1 MTPGT
6 GTVLNDIYRVVKL
19 LGKGSMGNVYLVER
33 IEDDKKFVV
42 KELTFSKDA
51 ILNYDDGLEIFR
63 REAEFMAKFDHPGIP
78 KMYGVFSQNCKEYLT
93 MDYIEG
99 KTLEEII
106 NASKKPVEKNKAITW
121 TIQIAEIIDY
131 LHNSF
136 QKPLVYRDLKPSN
149 IIIKPDGKPVLV
161 DFGIARYYNPDKTSD
176 TFNYGTPGYAAPEQY
191 KGKGQSTPQSDIFGL
206 GVILFQ
212 MLTKY
217 DPSLKPLQFPSMK
230 SLNPLISDEL
240 ESTVFKAIQLDPLK
254 RYISMAEFKEV
265 LQKYLKDTE
274 EKHIIW
280 TEEHIERPDI
290 AKIGESLIKVP
301 AAIMV
306 LSGLAMLFLT
316 ISMILMNL
324 LNVYD
329 NNLCYDIS
337 QIIVHTFIISTVAT
351 SIISFFISLTEKI
364 TEKNTGD
371 RSLSISGLNRSGIIQ
386 QIAERGTN
394 IIKVSAVIMILSILA
409 FFLLLVVILLI
420 PDLQNPSEIMN
431 RIFFIISIIFIIPA
445 ITIFITLIFTF
456 IAEKITKKNRA
467 DNSVSK
473 WDRPCRAMKMT
484 AIILSWLYI
493 FSVIIDYRYY
503 SFIKE
508 TQSAGL
514 VTFLLTILCSV
525 LWLIFLIK
533 RGGDIQETYG
543 GMPVKFIDYSL
554 SVSIILL
561 MVFSLMIITRFSRER
576 AMNHLCLCE
585 DNLKNLAIA
594 LELYATE
601 NDGIYPDGFYKLLDL
616 SKNKKPYISKIPDC
630 PRSSKIYDKK
640 HLTSYEYTVSKDFKN
655 FTAWCIQDHQDVG
668 YHAGYPQYNP
678 YQGLILR

>member
-1 MTPGT
+1 MTLEA

-78 KMYGVFSQNCKEYLT
+78 KMYGVFSQNGKEYLT

-106 NASKKPVEKNKAITW
+106 NSSWKAIEKNKAITW
-121 TIQIAEIIDY
+121 TIEIAEIIDY

-265 LQKYLKDTE
+265 LQKYNITNYGE
-274 EKHIIW
+274 GEKGKSPGKAAKTYENRTGISALA
-280 TEEHIERPDI
+280 ER
-290 AKIGESLIKVP
+290 AERFIKVP
-301 AAIMV
+301 ATIMGFSAF
-306 LSGLAMLFLT
+306 LLLFLAILVPYPVEKDPVVYVQIFMLATLILSLVSLSALSFFVSMAEIISAGKKDAFVSENSIYFSGWNRPCIIIKMIT
-316 ISMILMNL
+316 IILFWSYIVALYNMFFIPWPARKNL
-324 LNVYD
+324 ETAWIIIFFLIIFFTVIWFILIAKRKD
-329 NNLCYDIS
+329 DIS
-337 QIIVHTFIISTVAT
+337 QTGRSPSIRTVRFSDTEMAVTIIIFTLLSYIIVPNFLKA
-351 SIISFFISLTEKI
+351 
-364 TEKNTGD
+364 
-371 RSLSISGLNRSGIIQ
+371 RASG
-386 QIAERGTN
+386 
-394 IIKVSAVIMILSILA
+394 
-409 FFLLLVVILLI
+409 
-420 PDLQNPSEIMN
+420 
-431 RIFFIISIIFIIPA
+431 
-445 ITIFITLIFTF
+445 
-456 IAEKITKKNRA
+456 
-467 DNSVSK
+467 
-473 WDRPCRAMKMT
+473 
-484 AIILSWLYI
+484 
-493 FSVIIDYRYY
+493 
-503 SFIKE
+503 
-508 TQSAGL
+508 
-514 VTFLLTILCSV
+514 
-525 LWLIFLIK
+525 
-533 RGGDIQETYG
+533 
-543 GMPVKFIDYSL
+543 
-554 SVSIILL
+554 
-561 MVFSLMIITRFSRER
+561 
-576 AMNHLCLCE
+576 HLCYCE
-585 DNLKNLAIA
+585 SQIKDLATA
-594 LELYATE
+594 MEVYATE
-601 NDGIYPDGFYKLLDL
+601 NNGLYPEGFYKLLEI
-616 SKNKKPYISKIPDC
+616 SKNKSPYMSKIPDC
-630 PRSSKIYDKK
+630 KK
-640 HLTSYEYTVSKDFKN
+640 SNLSHNRKNLTSYKYIRSEDCKN
-655 FTAWCIQDHQDVG
+655 FTMWCIQNHLDCG
-668 YHAGYPQYNP
+668 MEEGYPQYNP
-678 YQGLILR
+678 YQGLIIR

>member
-1 MTPGT
+1 MMLET

-42 KELTFSKDA
+42 KELNFSPEAGLDISAAKD
-51 ILNYDDGLEIFR
+51 IFQ
-63 REAEFMAKFDHPGIP
+63 REAGFMENFDHPGVP
-78 KMYGVFSQNCKEYLT
+78 KTYGVFSQNGKEYLT

-106 NASKKPVEKNKAITW
+106 NSSKKPVEKNKAITW
-121 TIQIAEIIDY
+121 AIQIAEIIDY

-149 IIIKPDGKPVLV
+149 IIINPDGKPVLV
-161 DFGIARYYNPDKTSD
+161 DFGIARYYNPDKSSD

-206 GVILFQ
+206 GAILFQ
-212 MLTKY
+212 MLTGY
-217 DPSLKPLQFPSMK
+217 DPSVKPLQFPSMK
-230 SLNPLISDEL
+230 SLNSNISDEL
-240 ESTVFKAIQLDPLK
+240 ESTVFKAIQLEPMN
-254 RYISMAEFKEV
+254 RYISMREFKEI

-290 AKIGESLIKVP
+290 AKIAGSLIKVP

-306 LSGLAMLFLT
+306 LSGLSLLLVT

-329 NNLCYDIS
+329 NNLSYDIS
-337 QIIVHTFIISTVAT
+337 QIIVPAFIISTVAT

-364 TEKNTGD
+364 TEQNTGD
-371 RSLSISGLNRSGIIQ
+371 RSISCSGQNRSGIIPG
-386 QIAERGTN
+386 IAEKGAN
-394 IIKVSAVIMILSILA
+394 LIKVSAVIMFLSILA
-409 FFLLLVVILLI
+409 CFLLLVAALLI
-420 PDLQNPSEIMN
+420 PDLQNAHDIMN
-431 RIFFIISIIFIIPA
+431 RIFFTISIIFIIPA
-445 ITIFITLIFTF
+445 ITFVVTLIFTF
-456 IAEKITKKNRA
+456 IAEKMTGQNRA
-467 DNSVSK
+467 DNSTSK
-473 WDRPCRAMKMT
+473 WDRSCRVMRMT

-493 FSVIIDYRYY
+493 FSVIMDYRYY
-503 SFIKE
+503 SLIKE
-508 TQSAGL
+508 FTL
-514 VTFLLTILCSV
+514 ITFLLTMLCSL

-533 RGGDIQETYG
+533 REGDIQETYG
-543 GMPVKFIDYSL
+543 TRAVKFIDYSL

-561 MVFSLMIITRFSRER
+561 MVFSIMIVPRIFGAR
-576 AMNHLCLCE
+576 AMNVYCLCE
-585 DNLKNLAIA
+585 DNLKNLATA
-594 LELYATE
+594 LEMYATD
-601 NDGIYPDGFYKLLDL
+601 NDGLYPDGFYKLLDI

-630 PRSSKIYDKK
+630 LRSRKIYDKK
-640 HLTSYEYTVSKDFKN
+640 HLTSYEYTVSEDFKN
-655 FTAWCIQDHQDVG
+655 FTAWCIQFHQDVG
-668 YHAGYPQYNP
+668 TASGYPQYNP
-678 YQGLILR
+678 YKGLILR